1 MLVARYS
8 YTAGGG
14 NPLRIFAGD
23 GGEYAINE
31 FDADGNRVRSI
42 RRSMSPI
49 PVPRSLVEHAR
60 ETRLAAAE
68 RGNRRAEMQRVL
80 DALPEETHFPPFS
93 ALFVDSAGFLWVL
106 SRGEGWSVYDHR
118 GHWLGVVDSFPDI
131 RPFVIG
137 RDYILGVH
145 VDEEG
150 VERVRK
156 YRLERPT
163 SGDVQ

>member
-1 MLVARYS
+1 
-8 YTAGGG
+8 
-14 NPLRIFAGD
+14 
-23 GGEYAINE
+23 
-31 FDADGNRVRSI
+31 
-42 RRSMSPI
+42 
-49 PVPRSLVEHAR
+49 
-60 ETRLAAAE
+60 
-68 RGNRRAEMQRVL
+68 MQRVL